1 MKNRRF
7 LISVIFVFAM
17 ILQVFVAPFLSM
29 SVHAE
34 GTDTEEGPDPNFHIY
49 IAFGQSNMEG
59 QGDIGTQDLEC
70 DDNYLVMCTSNNYD
84 YNGNK
89 REMGKWYKATSPLTN
104 SNYAGLGVADYFG
117 RAMLEEEQYNDPD
130 VKIGIIVV
138 AVAGASIQLFDKD
151 SCENYLKYNNQVWFL
166 DRVNEYRDIEYKD
179 EEHND
184 IEYKGNPYK
193 RLIDCARLAQKDGVI
208 KGIIMHQGESD
219 VNDNKWPEKVKKVY
233 DDIISDLNLDANTPL
248 LAGEVLRTGAC
259 KGANN
264 NIAQLPQQS
273 ANFHVVSSENLT
285 VAKGDG
291 QNIHFTSEE
300 YRKFGKRYAEIMLD
314 VEKFKR
320 KTRYNV
326 TVSDDGNGTA
336 TSSYDWGVEGKKIYL
351 KASPNEGYKLKEWQV
366 ISGGVTI
373 ADDKFTVG
381 NENVEIK
388 AVFEKIPPE
397 KCTVSFDANGGSGN
411 MDQVVIDKESDFIL
425 PSSTFVAPSG
435 KEFDKWDKG
444 DVGTSIKIT
453 SDITLKAVWKDKT
466 DTSKPAPGANDGKA
480 NKVDGVGTISA
491 DGKILTDSDG
501 TKYQVSEKMTKDK
514 LVKNAKIA
522 DKKSAG
528 KYKITKVIK
537 KKGKVTGGTVT
548 YMKPYDKNCTM
559 ISATNKVKLAGVTFT
574 VTAIAP
580 NCAKGCKKL
589 TKVVIGANVKNIG
602 KNAFNGCKKLKTIE
616 IKTTKLTKKT
626 VGANAF
632 KNIHAQAK
640 AKVPKKNLKAYK
652 TILKARGMKGKKQK
666 ITK

>member
-1 MKNRRF
+1 MCF
-7 LISVIFVFAM
+7 
-17 ILQVFVAPFLSM
+17 
-29 SVHAE
+29 
-34 GTDTEEGPDPNFHIY
+34 GIY
-49 IAFGQSNMEG
+49 
-59 QGDIGTQDLEC
+59 
-70 DDNYLVMCTSNNYD
+70 
-84 YNGNK
+84 K
-89 REMGKWYKATSPLTN
+89 RELGKWYKATPPLAN
-104 SNYAGLGVADYFG
+104 SVGAKLGVADYFG
-117 RAMLEEEQYNDPD
+117 REMLKEEQYNDPD
-130 VKIGIIVV
+130 VRIGIIVV
-138 AVAGASIQLFDKD
+138 AVRGASINLFDKEI
-151 SCENYLKYNNQVWFL
+151 SPAYKSQWLSWFEAI
-166 DRVNEYRDIEYKD
+166 VNEYG
-179 EEHND
+179 
-184 IEYKGNPYK
+184 GNPYQ
-193 RLIDCARLAQKDGVI
+193 RMIYCAKLAQKDGVI

-219 VNDNKWPEKVKKVY
+219 ENDKKWPEKVEKVY
-233 DDIISDLNLDANTPL
+233 DNIISDLNLDANTPL

-273 ANFHVVSSENLT
+273 ANFHVVSSEKLT
-285 VAKGDG
+285 VAKSDG
-291 QNIHFTSEE
+291 QNIHFTAAE
-300 YRKFGKRYAEIMLD
+300 YREFGKRYAEKMLY
-314 VEKFKR
+314 VEKFEK
-320 KTRYNV
+320 KQRYNIM
-326 TVSDDGNGTA
+326 VSDDGNGTA
-336 TSSYDWGVEGKKIYL
+336 NSSHNWGVEGKKIYL

-397 KCTVSFDANGGSGN
+397 KCTVSFDVNGGSGN

-453 SDITLKAVWKDKT
+453 SDITLKAVWKDI
-466 DTSKPAPGANDGKA
+466 SPAPGSNDD
-480 NKVDGVGTISA
+480 KVKTVEGVGTISA

-640 AKVPKKNLKAYK
+640 AKVPKKSLKVYK
-652 TILKARGMKGKKQK
+652 TILEARGMKGKKQK